1 MMKEDK
7 TLVGGLGVLLAV
19 VDLAASDT
27 FSPSLA
33 FNLFR
38 LLNSQYGAST
48 TQKADFG
55 LNHL

>member
-1 MMKEDK
+1 MNEDK

-19 VDLAASDT
+19 VDLGASDT

-33 FNLFR
+33 FNVFR
-38 LLNSQYGAST
+38 LLNTQYGAST